1 MPTNFS
7 PEDRRYPGTALV
19 VGGGVS
25 GLVAALELAE
35 RGLAVTLLEQ
45 HETVGGRLRA
55 ALLSTASS
63 EFGRGNG
70 SASFGGDGASN
81 GSASGEACDDG
92 IGAGRGVGESDND
105 RQVSVAIDIGAEAFA
120 TRGGVVAGLLDE
132 LGIADLIVAPAP
144 LGAWTVGD
152 AAALPLPEAGAL
164 GIPAHPLSSATR
176 RALGTAGALRAA
188 VEPALP
194 RKIGRRASS
203 LADLVRARLG
213 VKVLERLVAPVT
225 LGVHSA
231 DPATLSVDAA
241 HGLGAAFE
249 RTGSLIKAS
258 RQLRESNAAAGG
270 AVAGITGGMTVLVD
284 ALLIALDRLGVTVR
298 TGVSVAALEF
308 ETYGAGGE
316 RSSRADAGSVEGSAP
331 AVVTRAGERLCADAV
346 VLAAPESVARA
357 LLDESDSIER
367 SQLEA
372 GLRVAGRSSAGSTRS
387 APETAFETA
396 VEVVA
401 LLIEEPLLDAA
412 PRGTGVLTAAGSSA
426 SAKAL
431 THVTAKWPHLDVPA
445 GTHVLRLS
453 YGRAGREPESSRLD
467 DAALAELAL
476 ADASALLGVK
486 LRPESLRA
494 LTRQAW
500 QNGLPPDDKRAIA
513 LPPGVQIAGDWVS
526 GSGLAS
532 VIPGARAAARLAAE
546 QLVTTQPHEGATT

>member
-1 MPTNFS
+1 MPASFS
-7 PEDRRYPGTALV
+7 EEDRRPPGSAIV

-45 HETVGGRLRA
+45 QDIVGGRLRA
-55 ALLSTASS
+55 ARLS
-63 EFGRGNG
+63 N
-70 SASFGGDGASN
+70 ASN
-81 GSASGEACDDG
+81 GSANDAVCESGA
-92 IGAGRGVGESDND
+92 GAGRGIGESDVD
-105 RQVSVAIDIGAEAFA
+105 SQLGIGIDIGAEAFA
-120 TRGGVVAGLLDE
+120 TRGGVVAELLDE
-132 LGIADLIVAPAP
+132 LGIADRIVAPAP

-152 AAALPLPEAGAL
+152 AVALPLPEAGAL

-194 RKIGRRASS
+194 RRIGRRAGS
-203 LADLVRARLG
+203 LAELVSARLG
-213 VKVLERLVAPVT
+213 VKVLERLVAPVA

-231 DPATLSVDAA
+231 DPVALPIDAA

-270 AVAGITGGMTVLVD
+270 AVAGIKGGMTALVD
-284 ALLIALDRLGVTVR
+284 ALLVALDRLGVTVR

-308 ETYGAGGE
+308 EAHGAGGE
-316 RSSRADAGSVEGSAP
+316 RSSCADAGSVEGNAYRSDLGGSAP
-331 AVVTRAGERLCADAV
+331 AVVTSAGERLRADAV
-346 VLAAPESVARA
+346 VLAVPESMARA
-357 LLDESDSIER
+357 LLGESDSLER
-367 SQLEA
+367 SQFEA
-372 GLRVAGRSSAGSTRS
+372 GLRVAGRSSVGPTRS
-387 APETAFETA
+387 APEMAFETA

-401 LLIEEPLLDAA
+401 LLIEEPLLDTA
-412 PRGTGVLTAAGSSA
+412 PRGTGVLAAAGSSA

-431 THVTAKWPHLDVPA
+431 THVTAKWPHLDVPP
-445 GTHVLRLS
+445 GMHVLRLS
-453 YGRAGREPESSRLD
+453 YGRAGREPESSGLD

-494 LTRQAW
+494 LTRQRW
-500 QNGLPPDDKRAIA
+500 QNGLPPDERRAFA
-513 LPPGVQIAGDWVS
+513 PPVGVQIAGDWVS

-532 VIPGARAAARLAAE
+532 VIPGARVAAQLAAE
-546 QLVTTQPHEGATT
+546 PLVTTPSHEGATT